1 MHSEVFFYISPLQ
14 VYLVTFC
21 IFLSFSIFSRFVVI
35 PYTKLQTKEGSLK
48 KSLALQAAMK
58 EVMAQVIRSVGV
70 ILQLRDDFTGRQEDE
85 LFNEVVHFTEELTI
99 DLQPRDQTNYALLLY
114 STIKVRLYI

>member
-1 MHSEVFFYISPLQ
+1 MVFDISPLQ

-35 PYTKLQTKEGSLK
+35 PYKKLQTKEGSLK

>member
-1 MHSEVFFYISPLQ
+1 MVFYISPLQ

-35 PYTKLQTKEGSLK
+35 PYKKLQTKEGSLK

>member
-35 PYTKLQTKEGSLK
+35 PYKKLQTKEGSLK